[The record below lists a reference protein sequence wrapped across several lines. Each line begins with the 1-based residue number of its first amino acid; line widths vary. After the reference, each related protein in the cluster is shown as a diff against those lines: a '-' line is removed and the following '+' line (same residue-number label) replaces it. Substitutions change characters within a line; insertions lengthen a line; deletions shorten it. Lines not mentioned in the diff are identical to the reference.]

1 MAVAVVKFKNGK
13 KGMGTPHFDYIMRD
27 GKYAPKADDLE
38 RLVISD
44 SGNMPEW
51 AMNDPKFYWS
61 MADELERENGR
72 IYKEHIIAL
81 PRGLDDQQLE
91 QLARDLIKEHIGDKH
106 PYSFAIHAPLAT
118 DGKEQPHLHFMYSE
132 RTLDGIERG
141 ADTFFKRYNSKNP
154 SKGGCKKANLA
165 MKKGEARQQAKE
177 LRQRIGDTINKHLEL
192 ANRPERVDMRSK
204 RDIEKAELEQAQ
216 AELSQELAEL
226 EQLDQVSDFT
236 QDDLKDV
243 LARLQLE
250 QAEIVIVP
258 EQPEPQPTVRLSL
271 AEQRARNRA
280 KKGQDELTPEQRVAR
295 AVTTA
300 QHRQFD
306 DDALR
311 KLIETDTAKQATV
324 SNEADQI
331 KKQVDTLKTIVGI
344 VTQQLYERYSQV
356 QPSQLKTLAE
366 LHQTVIDGL
375 DDMAS
380 REVIPDFDSKVV
392 EYSDSKNNL
401 ATIDQVTGRLAQLK
415 AERERLKQAV
425 STAPQPRP
433 EPQQSIVRSD
443 KGNAPQ
449 LTPTPTPRPR
459 PPQPQ
464 AQSSERAKLQA
475 KIAEM
480 QNKRL
485 QETIER
491 NRELERE
498 LERLNQREQPQTPP
512 DRELSDKAKIGL
524 QTIKN
529 VIDAM
534 PDGEKKDKALQ
545 EFERTKATATMQQ
558 LEQLAQVDVKVN
570 KQPDIVIQAPSH
582 SQDKNN
588 DVKR

>member
-44 SGNMPEW
+44 SGNMPQW
-51 AMNDPKFYWS
+51 AMNDPKFYWQT
-61 MADELERENGR
+61 ADEQERQNGR

-81 PRGLDDQQLE
+81 PRGLDDQKLT
-91 QLARDLIKEHIGDKH
+91 QLARDLVKEHIGDKH
-106 PYSFAIHAPLAT
+106 PYSFAIHAPLAK
-118 DGKEQPHLHFMYSE
+118 DGLEQPHLHFMYSE

-141 ADTFFKRYNSKNP
+141 ADTFFKRYNSKHP
-154 SKGGCKKANLA
+154 ERGGCKKANLA
-165 MKKGEARQQAKE
+165 MRKGEARQQAKE
-177 LRQRIGDTINKHLEL
+177 LRQRIGDTINRHLEL

-216 AELSQELAEL
+216 AELNQELTEL
-226 EQLDQVSDFT
+226 EQLDQATDFT
-236 QDDLKDV
+236 QSDLADV

-250 QAEIVIVP
+250 QAEIVVKQP
-258 EQPEPQPTVRLSL
+258 QARPEPQPERLSL

-280 KKGQDELTPEQRVAR
+280 RKGQDELTPEQRVAK

-300 QHRQFD
+300 QQRHFD

-344 VTQQLYERYSQV
+344 VTQQLYKRYSQV
-356 QPSQLKTLAE
+356 QPSQLKNLAE

-401 ATIDQVTGRLAQLK
+401 ASIEQVKHELSQLK
-415 AERERLKQAV
+415 AERERFRQQKQAIV
-425 STAPQPRP
+425 TATEPRP
-433 EPQQSIVRSD
+433 DMVRSD

-459 PPQPQ
+459 PQQPQ

-485 QETIER
+485 QETIEETR
-491 NRELERE
+491 RLEQE

-512 DRELSDKAKIGL
+512 ERELSEKAKIGL
-524 QTIKN
+524 QTLKN

-534 PDGEKKDKALQ
+534 PDGDKKNKAMA

-558 LEQLAQVDVKVN
+558 LEQLAQLDVKVN
-570 KQPDIVIQAPSH
+570 KAPTIDIKAPSQ
-582 SQDKNN
+582 SQEQQ
-588 DVKR
+588 R